1 MLKLYSNI
9 KLRRTELGM
18 TQEQLAL
25 KMGYSDKGM
34 ISKIEK
40 GLVDISSSKIE
51 EFAQVLNTTPRC
63 LMGWDDEDL
72 FSAPQLRPDEQ
83 QLLDGYN
90 QLDQEDRAEVRGLVK
105 GMLKNE
111 KYSEKPREKKALQA
125 KIK

>member
-63 LMGWDDEDL
+63 LMGWDDENL

-90 QLDQEDRAEVRGLVK
+90 QLDQEDRAEVRGIVK
-105 GMLKNE
+105 GMLINE
-111 KYSEKPREKKALQA
+111 KYTKSSREKKA
-125 KIK
+125 